1 MFERFSHE
9 ARAVLV
15 LAQEQARELGHNWV
29 GTEHLLLGVAAQR
42 TGKAAEALSEVGVDL
57 STLRRAVVETLGP
70 GSTASGAGSLV
81 DEDEVA
87 LRSVGIDMN
96 VVRAKVE
103 EVFGR
108 GALDTPVPTA
118 RQTRRWLR
126 RRRRGCRPAGA
137 RAPQRPFAPRAKKSL
152 ELARRESLA
161 LRHESARSMSCW
173 GCFGCPT
180 GWLPRFWCREG
191 CASTTCGTESWLVSG
206 GKRLDPA
213 FWVCLRT

>member
-9 ARAVLV
+9 ARAVLA

-108 GALDTPVPTA
+108 GALDTPLPTA
-118 RQTRRWLR
+118 QPRRWLR
-126 RRRRGCRPAGA
+126 RRRRGCRPAGV

-152 ELARRESLA
+152 ELALRESLA
-161 LRHESARSMSCW
+161 LRHDWIGPEHVLLGVLRVRDGLAA
-173 GCFGCPT
+173 T
-180 GWLPRFWCREG
+180 I
-191 CASTTCGTESWLVSG
+191 LVSRG
-206 GKRLDPA
+206 VRLDD
-213 FWVCLRT
+213 LRDRVVAGVGRQTP